1 MKDEQESMKNKIKK
15 LEEINKEIIEKV
27 QKNEIISKKKN
38 ISINKDKEKIQEVND
53 EINTTENFEAN
64 PENLKFKEYLI
75 NNYEKGNIC
84 FDVYIGLKDKKEYLV
99 YNNKNNFK
107 IEIMRISDKKI
118 TKSLEGHKSPIKLI
132 KYFKN
137 NNNNEDYILSCDEMC
152 IIFIWDIQNNYIIKN
167 EIKEDKAYIFDIL
180 LFNIFNKNY
189 IVISNIKKDSFISLY
204 EVKDNQVKL
213 KPTRK
218 IYGTKENMTRF
229 MILWKYNNKYYLIE
243 CCNNA
248 KISINNLFEDETY
261 INFQTKDAIYDYG
274 YI

>member
-1 MKDEQESMKNKIKK
+1 ME
-15 LEEINKEIIEKV
+15 
-27 QKNEIISKKKN
+27 
-38 ISINKDKEKIQEVND
+38 EVND
-53 EINTTENFEAN
+53 EINKSESFEAN
-64 PENLKFKEYLI
+64 PENLKFKDYII
-75 NNYEKGNIC
+75 NNIEQGNLC
-84 FDVYIGLKDKKEYLV
+84 FDVFIGLKDKVEYLV
-99 YNNKNNFK
+99 YNNKNNNN
-107 IEIMRISDKKI
+107 IEIMRINDKNI
-118 TKSLEGHKSPIKLI
+118 IKSLGGHKSPIKLI

-189 IVISNIKKDSFISLY
+189 IVISNIKKDSFSSLY

-243 CCNNA
+243 CYINA

-261 INFQTKDAIYDYG
+261 FNFETKDAIYDYG
-274 YI
+274 YII